1 MGTESGDPR
10 AEIWSTGSSGAGDP
24 DSAVVCPKGCDTT
37 LQLGDVWFFQ
47 QQTGIRS
54 LAEPIHVYHATV
66 GRNGVL
72 ELDFAIDRDGLVAPS
87 HAARYKELGDWVR
100 SCYGAQAVLAEA
112 RDVACAAQGCSV
124 EIALGGAGG
133 SVDRVVVQEDIGLGQ
148 RIRAYTVEVMGAG
161 GAWQPFS
168 EGHSVGHK
176 RIDLGTPVNATRLR
190 LTVTAFIAP
199 APLTIARFAAF
210 APCPS
215 A

>member
-1 MGTESGDPR
+1 
-10 AEIWSTGSSGAGDP
+10 
-24 DSAVVCPKGCDTT
+24 
-37 LQLGDVWFFQ
+37 
-47 QQTGIRS
+47 
-54 LAEPIHVYHATV
+54 
-66 GRNGVL
+66 
-72 ELDFAIDRDGLVAPS
+72 
-87 HAARYKELGDWVR
+87 LGDWVR

-168 EGHSVGHK
+168 KGHSVGHK

-190 LTVTAFIAP
+190 LTVSAFIAP